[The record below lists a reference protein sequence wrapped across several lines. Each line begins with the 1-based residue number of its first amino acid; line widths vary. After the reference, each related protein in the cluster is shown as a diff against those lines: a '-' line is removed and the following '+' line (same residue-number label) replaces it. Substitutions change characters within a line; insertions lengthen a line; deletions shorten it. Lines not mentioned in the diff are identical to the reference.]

1 MTMSRAHAAGPPPQG
16 LFRTQG
22 DALVVQM
29 PGSGIDP
36 SWLARPLD
44 DLGLAG
50 GGAVRAVRVESPPDW
65 RWGTADAAFLARV
78 LDQIDRA
85 REEIPVQGL
94 PLDLQNLL
102 ALART
107 SPSAADRVG
116 SAPPGFVARVG
127 ALAIGRARSVGQFVN
142 LLGQFVL
149 LLPRFGAGRA
159 RVRGAE
165 MLEVLAESSS
175 RALVIVGVV
184 NVLMGAI
191 LAFVGA
197 VQLKPFDAGIYVANL
212 VGVASVRELTPILT
226 AIVLAGRT
234 GASFAARIAT
244 MQGNEEID
252 ALTTLGVSPV
262 EFLVLPR
269 VVALSLLM
277 PLLYVYGCALAML
290 GGLWVAVP
298 FLDMSAVTY
307 AIQTQQAVNG
317 AQFAIGG
324 LKAFVFGALVAII
337 GCHFG
342 LRAERSAAGV
352 GVATTGAVVASIVA
366 IIAVD
371 AVFAVCTNALGV

>member
-1 MTMSRAHAAGPPPQG
+1 MSRTRATGPPPQA
-16 LFRTQG
+16 LFRTQEG
-22 DALVVQM
+22 ALVVQM

-78 LDQIDRA
+78 LDRIDKA

-94 PLDLQNLL
+94 PPDLQNLL

-107 SPSAADRVG
+107 SPSAADRAG
-116 SAPPGFVARVG
+116 SAPPGFVARLG
-127 ALAIGRARSVGQFVN
+127 ALAIERARSVGQFVN

-244 MQGNEEID
+244 MRGNEEID

-307 AIQTQQAVNG
+307 TIQTQGAVNG

-324 LKAFVFGALVAII
+324 LKAFVFGALVALI

-366 IIAVD
+366 IIVVD
-371 AVFAVCTNALGV
+371 AIFAVCTNALGV

>member
-1 MTMSRAHAAGPPPQG
+1 MKNDEPLPQA
-16 LFRTQG
+16 LLRTQEG
-22 DALVVQM
+22 ALVVRI

-36 SWLARPLD
+36 SWLARSLD

-50 GGAVRAVRVESPPDW
+50 GGAVRAVRVESPPEW
-65 RWGTADAAFLARV
+65 RWRTPDAAFLAKV
-78 LDQIDRA
+78 LQGIDGA
-85 REEIPVQGL
+85 HEEIPVEGI
-94 PLDLQNLL
+94 PSDLRNLL
-102 ALART
+102 VLART
-107 SPSAADRVG
+107 SPSRADR
-116 SAPPGFVARVG
+116 SAPAPTAFVTRVG
-127 ALAIGRARSVGQFVN
+127 ALAIERTRGVARFVN

-159 RVRGAE
+159 RVRGVD

-175 RALVIVGVV
+175 RALLIVGIV
-184 NVLMGAI
+184 NFLMGAI

-197 VQLKPFDAGIYVANL
+197 VELKPFGAGIYVANL
-212 VGVASVRELTPILT
+212 VGVASARELTPILT

-307 AIQTQQAVNG
+307 TLQTQQAVNG

-324 LKAFVFGALVAII
+324 LKAFVFGALVALI

-342 LRAERSAAGV
+342 LRAERNAAGV
-352 GVATTGAVVASIVA
+352 GAATTGAVVVSIVG